1 MIFMTW
7 RGTVYQKGSD
17 CENHSPPASSR
28 QWRDLAGGRQQPA
41 SQWCDGDLQASA
53 SQQTAGGAMV
63 DLDHVLWLFGG
74 FYLGMFV
81 MGMMTVATG
90 RWRIKR

>member
-1 MIFMTW
+1 
-7 RGTVYQKGSD
+7 
-17 CENHSPPASSR
+17 
-28 QWRDLAGGRQQPA
+28 
-41 SQWCDGDLQASA
+41 
-53 SQQTAGGAMV
+53 MV